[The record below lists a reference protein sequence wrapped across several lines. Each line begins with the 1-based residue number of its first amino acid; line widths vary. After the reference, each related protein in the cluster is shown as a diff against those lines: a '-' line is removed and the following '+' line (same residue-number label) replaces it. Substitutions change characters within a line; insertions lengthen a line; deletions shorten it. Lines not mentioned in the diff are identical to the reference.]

1 MNNPVLKKEIR
12 TSMRSWKTAGIITV
26 YAAILGAI
34 PALFLIFT
42 SLDTYRGY
50 NLETLRGVFT
60 IMVFFQLGLL
70 SFVVPALT
78 TNSISGEIQR
88 GTIDLLICTNMT
100 SLDIVLGKLMAS
112 LVKVVLLIV
121 VSLPL
126 FSVLSLFG
134 GVDVITLLILMAY
147 YMVVSV
153 LYGSIGIFTSAF
165 FKKNSVSTIISYI
178 IILVLNVGTFV
189 VATVATEIYSLKTTF
204 TTDMFAKILYIN
216 PFSGLINVMDNLMG
230 TGVNITRCSF
240 TFTSYDTLLINM
252 GINLILS
259 VLIIKL
265 TANKIDPMKKVS
277 SFSNNKAAKVNKKV
291 AAEVVEN

>member
-1 MNNPVLKKEIR
+1 
-12 TSMRSWKTAGIITV
+12 MRSWKTAGIITV

-42 SLDTYRGY
+42 SLNTYRGY
-50 NLETLRGVFT
+50 NLETLRAVFSM
-60 IMVFFQLGLL
+60 MVFFQLGLL
-70 SFVVPALT
+70 SFVVPAMT

-147 YMVVSV
+147 YLVVSV
-153 LYGSIGIFTSAF
+153 LYGSIGVFTSAF

-178 IILVLNVGTFV
+178 IIVALTIGTFV
-189 VATVATEIYSLKTTF
+189 ISAVATEIYYLKTTF
-204 TTDMFAKILYIN
+204 TTEVFAKILYIN
-216 PFSGLINVMDNLMG
+216 PFSGIINVMDNMMG
-230 TGVNITRCSF
+230 TNVNITRCSF
-240 TFTSYDTLLINM
+240 VFSSYDTLLINM
-252 GINLILS
+252 AINIILS
-259 VLIIKL
+259 IIIIKL

-277 SFSNNKAAKVNKKV
+277 SVSNNKAAKVNKKV
-291 AAEVVEN
+291 KTEVA